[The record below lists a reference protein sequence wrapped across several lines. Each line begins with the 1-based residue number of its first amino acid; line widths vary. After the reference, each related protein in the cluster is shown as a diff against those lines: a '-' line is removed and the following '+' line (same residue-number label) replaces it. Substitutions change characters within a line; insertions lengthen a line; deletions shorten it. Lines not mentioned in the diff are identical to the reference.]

1 MRITRE
7 VLLKLARDTVNR
19 RVSEERDLLAVYLC
33 GSLLEEEFLLGGATD
48 IDLVF
53 IHADKVSA
61 PREIS
66 RLTDEVH
73 LDIAHHE
80 DREYRQTRRLRV
92 HPWLGP
98 ALNGCT
104 VMYDPQHFMDFTQA
118 SVRGQFDRP
127 DYVLQRSR
135 KQMEIARQI
144 WLSYQSE
151 TVEAGPQA
159 VEGYLRAVAHAANA
173 VASLSGPPLTERRFV
188 LKVPARAA
196 AIGRPGLYAGL
207 LGLLGAPNADPDL
220 LGSWI
225 PLWDEAFQAVSPQL
239 APPRLHPDRRLY
251 YLDAFDAI
259 LNSLQPEAVLYPFL
273 RTWTLAVGLLPAD
286 SSDRSAWRQGTV
298 RFGIGGDAFFERV
311 AALDA
316 YLDLVEETLE
326 VWARQNGAWIS

>member
-7 VLLKLARDTVNR
+7 VLLKLARDTVSR
-19 RVSEERDLLAVYLC
+19 RVSEERDLLAIYLC

-53 IHADKVSA
+53 VHADKVAS

-66 RLTDEVH
+66 RLVDEVH

-135 KQMEIARQI
+135 KQMEKARQI
-144 WLSYQSE
+144 WFSYQSE
-151 TVEAGPQA
+151 TAEMGPQA
-159 VEGYLRAVAHAANA
+159 VTGYLRAVAHAANT
-173 VASLSGPPLTERRFV
+173 VASLSGPPLTERRF
-188 LKVPARAA
+188 LLNFPARAEA
-196 AIGRPGLYAGL
+196 VGRPGLHAGL
-207 LGLLGAPNADPDL
+207 LGLLGAPNVDPQL

-225 PLWDEAFQAVSPQL
+225 PLWDEAYQAISPQL

-251 YLDAFDAI
+251 YLDAFEA
-259 LNSLQPEAVLYPFL
+259 LVNGLQPEEVLFPML
-273 RTWTLAVGLLPAD
+273 RTWTMAVGLLPAD
-286 SSDRSAWRQGTV
+286 SPSRTAWRQATV
-298 RFGIGGDAFFERV
+298 RLGIGGGAFHERV

-316 YLDLVEETLE
+316 YLDLIEETLE